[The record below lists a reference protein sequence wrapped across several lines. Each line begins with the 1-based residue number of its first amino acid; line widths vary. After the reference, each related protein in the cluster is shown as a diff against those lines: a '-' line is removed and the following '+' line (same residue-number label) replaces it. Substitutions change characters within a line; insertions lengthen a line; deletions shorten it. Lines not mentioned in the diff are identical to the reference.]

1 MKIEPTT
8 NSPIPKQP
16 IEKRTIQHAQVEN
29 RSQGREFPQEKGI
42 EPELGYYDPI
52 VYVVTE
58 RENGWTLKTL
68 LHKRLGVSR
77 KLTSRLK
84 MTERGITL
92 NGERVYISVH
102 VRAGDLVELRME
114 REISDD
120 ILPEE
125 MPLDILYEDRD
136 LLIVNK
142 AAGVIVHPTQG
153 HYTGTLANGV
163 VWHWRDR
170 GEQVRFRPVHRL
182 DRETSGVLAIA
193 KNPYVHQHISEQMIA
208 GTVDKTYRAIVH
220 GCPQP
225 ESGRIEGPID
235 RDPENPHVRIVT
247 PDGYAAATR
256 YRTLERYDAQR
267 ASLVELELES
277 GRTHQ
282 IRVHMT
288 HAGCPLI
295 GDNMYKYTSDDP
307 LSEPQLLQSQRLD
320 TWIDRQALHAFRLS
334 FVHPGTRERMTFEAP
349 FPPDLEELER
359 RLNSGQ
365 SAQADRPV
373 TQERDVNRTDDFA

>member
-1 MKIEPTT
+1 MKIEPRE
-8 NSPIPKQP
+8 NQP
-16 IEKRTIQHAQVEN
+16 EKNTMEKHEVPR
-29 RSQGREFPQEKGI
+29 EKGI
-42 EPELGYYDPI
+42 EPEYGYYDPI
-52 VYVVTE
+52 VYTVTE

-68 LHKRLGVSR
+68 LHSRLGVSR

-84 MTERGITL
+84 MTEKGITL

-102 VRAGDLVELRME
+102 AKTGDLVELRME
-114 REISDD
+114 REVSDD
-120 ILPEE
+120 ILPEK
-125 MPLDILYEDRD
+125 MLLDILYEDRD

-142 AAGVIVHPTQG
+142 AAGVIVHPTHG

-163 VWHWRDR
+163 VQHWQDR
-170 GEQVRFRPVHRL
+170 GEVVRFRPVHRL

-225 ESGRIEGPID
+225 EIGRIEGPID
-235 RDPENPHVRIVT
+235 RDPDNPHVRIVT

-256 YRTLERYDAQR
+256 YHVLKRYPAAR

-288 HAGCPLI
+288 HVGCPLI
-295 GDNMYKYTSDDP
+295 GDDMYKYTQSLP
-307 LSEPQLLQSQRLD
+307 LTESEFLQSQSLD
-320 TWIDRQALHAFRLS
+320 AWIERQALHAFRLA
-334 FVHPGTRERMTFEAP
+334 FVHPGTSKRMTFEAP

-359 RLNSGQ
+359 RLSEN
-365 SAQADRPV
+365 
-373 TQERDVNRTDDFA
+373 

>member
-1 MKIEPTT
+1 M
-8 NSPIPKQP
+8 N
-16 IEKRTIQHAQVEN
+16 N
-29 RSQGREFPQEKGI
+29 
-42 EPELGYYDPI
+42 
-52 VYVVTE
+52 
-58 RENGWTLKTL
+58 
-68 LHKRLGVSR
+68 RLGVSR

-84 MTERGITL
+84 MTDRGIML

-102 VRAGDLVELRME
+102 VKEGDVVELRME
-114 REISDD
+114 REESDD
-120 ILPEE
+120 ILPEK

-142 AAGVIVHPTQG
+142 AAGVIVHPTHG

-163 VWHWRDR
+163 VQHWRER

-208 GTVDKTYRAIVH
+208 GTVDKMYRAFVH

-247 PDGYAAATR
+247 ESGYPAATR
-256 YRTLERYDAQR
+256 YLTLERYPADR
-267 ASLVELELES
+267 ASLVQLELES

-288 HAGCPLI
+288 HIGCPLI
-295 GDNMYKYTSDDP
+295 GDGMYKYATDAA
-307 LSEPQLLQSQRLD
+307 LAAEERQASERLD
-320 TWIDRQALHAFRLS
+320 SLLGRQALHAFRLA
-334 FVHPGTRERMTFEAP
+334 FVHPGTHERMTFEAP
-349 FPPDLEELER
+349 FPPDLSVLKQQLQNDESKKEM
-359 RLNSGQ
+359 
-365 SAQADRPV
+365 
-373 TQERDVNRTDDFA
+373 